1 MMYKYMNKTNV
12 KRFFSTL
19 LVVFIFISYFSFV
32 YASDE
37 SLYVWSSNANTLN
50 IVGNTTNS
58 TNTTNM
64 TNLSTNSNSSN
75 NMSTNTTNTS
85 INTDTDIGTNTT
97 TNTSTDVSNIE
108 ADPSLLTNA
117 TSEVIDDNSLN
128 LESESAILIEQSS
141 GRILYAHNIH
151 EQLRPASVTKV
162 MSILLIM
169 ETLDSGKISLTDSVP
184 CSENAASMGGSQI
197 WLDTTETL
205 TVDEM
210 LKAICVNSAND
221 CVVAMAEYI
230 AGSEEAFVQMM
241 NDKAFELG
249 MSDTTFKNCHGLDE
263 DGHVTSSYD
272 IAIMSRELLTK
283 YPEITNYTTIWM
295 DTLRDG
301 ETQLSNT
308 NRLIKNYSGATGLKT
323 GSTSLALYNLSAS
336 ATRNGLSLIAVIMK
350 APSTKVRFSEAEK
363 LLDYGF
369 NNFSYQSFGK
379 AGDLIQTIS
388 IDKGVQA
395 TIPVV
400 LENDAGILLAKGSEK
415 NIEQTVTIEENISAP
430 ISNGQKVG
438 EISFS
443 LDGEVLATVN
453 LVSQLA
459 VNKMDIATMST
470 KVFSTWFNLL
480 R

>member
-1 MMYKYMNKTNV
+1 
-12 KRFFSTL
+12 
-19 LVVFIFISYFSFV
+19 
-32 YASDE
+32 
-37 SLYVWSSNANTLN
+37 
-50 IVGNTTNS
+50 
-58 TNTTNM
+58 
-64 TNLSTNSNSSN
+64 
-75 NMSTNTTNTS
+75 
-85 INTDTDIGTNTT
+85 
-97 TNTSTDVSNIE
+97 
-108 ADPSLLTNA
+108 
-117 TSEVIDDNSLN
+117 
-128 LESESAILIEQSS
+128 
-141 GRILYAHNIH
+141 
-151 EQLRPASVTKV
+151 
-162 MSILLIM
+162 
-169 ETLDSGKISLTDSVP
+169 
-184 CSENAASMGGSQI
+184 
-197 WLDTTETL
+197 
-205 TVDEM
+205 
-210 LKAICVNSAND
+210 
-221 CVVAMAEYI
+221 MA
-230 AGSEEAFVQMM
+230 
-241 NDKAFELG
+241 KLG
-249 MSDTTFKNCHGLDE
+249 
-263 DGHVTSSYD
+263 
-272 IAIMSRELLTK
+272 
-283 YPEITNYTTIWM
+283 
-295 DTLRDG
+295 
-301 ETQLSNT
+301 LSNT

-336 ATRNGLSLIAVIMK
+336 ATRDDLSLIAVIMK
-350 APSTKVRFSEAEK
+350 APSTKVRFSEAQK

-443 LDGEVLATVN
+443 LNGEVLATVN